1 MGHYTLVVMSNPV
14 EGRDAEYNDWY
25 SRQHLHDVL
34 RVPGFA
40 SAERFKMVGA
50 PLSEAGWQYCA
61 LYQLEHDRPQQ
72 AVDELLRRA
81 GTDAMPMSD
90 AMDPAWCAVLYE
102 SIGGISRADISEA
115 PAPR

>member
-14 EGRDAEYNDWY
+14 EGGDAEYNDWY